1 MDAVVAAIALP
12 QATITTYKT
21 SVATARTNVSTALQ
35 NVNAQSQTIAS
46 QKLTVKKTNDELRL
60 KLAGTAPEQIAAQ
73 EAQVRQA
80 EANTAIIRAQ
90 IANTILRSPLAG
102 VVTKANIKVGEI
114 VGPNISIIS
123 VISANQLEIEAN
135 VPEADVAKIKIG
147 NAVRITFD
155 AYGDETKFAGHVT
168 FIDPAETVIEG
179 VPTYKTT
186 IELDVENPLIK
197 PGLTANLD
205 IVANIHE
212 GVIVVPQRS
221 IAYRNG
227 DKVVLIYKESAPAE
241 ERKVETGLRGSDG
254 NIEILSG
261 LAEGELIVR
270 SPE

>member
-1 MDAVVAAIALP
+1 M
-12 QATITTYKT
+12 
-21 SVATARTNVSTALQ
+21 
-35 NVNAQSQTIAS
+35 
-46 QKLTVKKTNDELRL
+46 
-60 KLAGTAPEQIAAQ
+60 
-73 EAQVRQA
+73 
-80 EANTAIIRAQ
+80 
-90 IANTILRSPLAG
+90 
-102 VVTKANIKVGEI
+102 TKANIKVGEI